1 MLKYDLS
8 GTPYLDRPPEKNSQ
22 YINLIRKAERINRER
37 GGAVSKEEGETYLE
51 AARVCQEIRDEN
63 LSQRAVYT
71 KWEMRR
77 LECEE
82 RAEEIADIIAPVPPV
97 PPAPSAE
104 PMPAPE
110 EAAPPAQKEPVKATS
125 KPRKASA
132 PVKAAE
138 MTQTASGFTTKNAV
152 KDVSAETIEKWYKPQ
167 PNHGFDDVVGM
178 DALKERLI
186 NEAASI
192 GWTRTDAVLQIA
204 PLQSYLL
211 YGPPGTG
218 KTFIIEA
225 FARELM
231 EKHGFKFIQLNG
243 GDIHASLVGVAEK
256 TVNIAFQEA
265 IDNAPCIF
273 FIDEIEGVCV
283 GRTQKAEGH
292 EKRLTVA
299 FLEGYGRL
307 SASGKRVVFMGAT
320 NHPGQI
326 DVAWMDR
333 MKAKIRIPLPDE
345 DSKEAYF
352 ARKCASLTLEDGF
365 TFRDMAEAT
374 DNYSYRDL
382 DSLWSTI
389 TAQMK
394 QQAIETCRVYAADGT
409 VDQEQTD
416 IAASEAL
423 TTGKVRLSRALFHD
437 TQKEL
442 SPSDKTEIRQELEE
456 FERSVR
462 AGGGVQ

>member
-1 MLKYDLS
+1 MRRYDIS
-8 GTPYLDRPPEKNSQ
+8 GTSYMDWLSEKNSQ
-22 YINLIRKAERINRER
+22 YVNLIRKAERINREKE
-37 GGAVSKEEGETYLE
+37 GVPSKEEGLLYVE
-51 AARVCQEIRDEN
+51 AAKVCQEIRDKN

-71 KWEMRR
+71 KWDMRR

-82 RAEEIADIIAPVPPV
+82 RAGEIADMIAPVPPA
-97 PPAPSAE
+97 PPAE
-104 PMPAPE
+104 PMPALADTEPQ
-110 EAAPPAQKEPVKATS
+110 PRKEPVN
-125 KPRKASA
+125 ASSMPQEAA
-132 PVKAAE
+132 PVKAVE
-138 MTQTASGFTTKNAV
+138 TTQTASGFTTKNAV

-218 KTFIIEA
+218 KTFVIEA

-345 DSKEAYF
+345 DSRAAYF

-394 QQAIETCRVYAADGT
+394 QQAIETCRVCAADGT
-409 VDQEQTD
+409 VDREQTD

-423 TTGKVRLSRALFHD
+423 KTGKVRLSRALFHD

-442 SPSDKTEIRQELEE
+442 PPSDKTDIRLELEE